1 MKVWRYVALAVIMIT
16 ELMLIEL
23 LQYARHNTKNS
34 IGIIS
39 FKPHKNL
46 KITEDKLYVG
56 FELSAL

>member
-1 MKVWRYVALAVIMIT
+1 
-16 ELMLIEL
+16 MLIEL